1 MNLIQLCVL
10 GGLILFAIGIAVA
23 CFLYEKKSEREALN
37 IKKLPT
43 DYKLVFIDEDSNRW
57 EFKPQKTI
65 TTYETA
71 LLLPVFYYTP
81 FPMNRFFYIRKHNL
95 MKHFKKVEKEDE
107 VVIQK

>member
-23 CFLYEKKSEREALN
+23 CFLYEKKSEREELN
-37 IKKLPT
+37 IKKLPI

-71 LLLPVFYYTP
+71 LLLPVFFYTP
-81 FPMNRFFYIRKHNL
+81 LPMNRFIYIRKNKL
-95 MKHFKKVEKEDE
+95 LKHFKRVENETE
-107 VVIQK
+107 